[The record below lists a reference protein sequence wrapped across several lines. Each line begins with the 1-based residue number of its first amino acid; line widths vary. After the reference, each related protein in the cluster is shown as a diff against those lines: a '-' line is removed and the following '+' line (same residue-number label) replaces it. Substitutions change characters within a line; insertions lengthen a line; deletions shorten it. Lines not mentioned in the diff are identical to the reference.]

1 MRILFDSKN
10 EEYKVPFGCLRQD
23 EKCTLNIK
31 IPCHC
36 NTKKCFVIVEDY
48 EGFYLKTQL
57 FYKETKGEYEIY
69 SGKFSLVNNGLYHYH
84 FYIETSDGSFNLFK
98 TGYNDTNIEEG
109 ENWQITCFDKDYDT
123 PADFKG
129 KVFYQIF
136 PDRFFKDGEVDLTDK
151 LKPFYIHENTNE
163 CPVFLPDENGRI
175 WNNDFFGGNLKGI
188 EKKLDYIKE
197 LGVGVIYLNPIFMA
211 YSNHR
216 YDTADYKRIDP
227 MLGTDD
233 DFKSLCIS
241 AHKKGIK
248 IIIDCAFS
256 HTGSNSIYFDKDN
269 IFGTGAYHNEN
280 SIYKNWFMF
289 DKYPESYT
297 SWWGIDT
304 LPCVDEM
311 NKDFIKYIITDKDSV
326 VAKYLSLGADGI
338 RLDVADELP
347 DEFIKLLSR
356 RVKQINKDALVMGE
370 VWEDASNKESYG
382 KVRKYFSDTELD
394 SVMNYPYQNAIIGFC
409 SEHISGYDFINT
421 VMTIAENYPKPV
433 LDALMTSLSTH
444 DTQRIITLMSRAP
457 QNISR
462 EEKSVYKIENYAY
475 ASDKVK
481 LCAFLQFFLPGGC
494 AIYYGDEVGLSGYED
509 PFNRRFF
516 PWDNIDNDLLSYFKN
531 LSKIKNE
538 VKAFQT
544 GRVDALFAGE
554 KCVAFKRYTEDECY
568 VVIASC
574 DENEVY
580 FDCDEKSILFS
591 SKTKYEN
598 GKIVILK
605 DGFAVVKIS

>member
-10 EEYKVPFGCLRQD
+10 EEYKVPFGCVRQD

-109 ENWQITCFDKDYDT
+109 EKWQITCFDKDYDS
-123 PADFKG
+123 PSDFKG
-129 KVFYQIF
+129 KVYYQIF
-136 PDRFFKDGEVDLTDK
+136 PDRFYKYGECDLTDK
-151 LKPFYIHENTNE
+151 LKPYYIHENTDE
-163 CPVFLPDENGRI
+163 CPSFLPDENGRI

-197 LGVGVIYLNPIFMA
+197 LGVSVIYLNPIFMA

-227 MLGTDD
+227 MLGDDD
-233 DFKSLCIS
+233 DFKSLCMS

-256 HTGSNSIYFDKDN
+256 HTGSNSVYFDKDN
-269 IFGTGAYHNEN
+269 IFGTGAYHNRD
-280 SIYKNWFMF
+280 SKYFNWFMF

-297 SWWGIDT
+297 TWWGIDT

-311 NKDFIKYIITDKDSV
+311 NEDFIKYIITDKDSV
-326 VAKYLSLGADGI
+326 IAKYLSLGADGI

-347 DEFIKLLSR
+347 DEFIKLIHK
-356 RVKQINKDALVMGE
+356 RVKEINKNALVMGE

-394 SVMNYPYQNAIIGFC
+394 SVMNYPYQNAIIGFA
-409 SEHISGYDFINT
+409 SEHLSGYDFINT

-433 LDALMTSLSTH
+433 LDCLMTSLSTH

-457 QNISR
+457 QNISKQ
-462 EEKSVYKIENYAY
+462 EKSVYKIENYDY
-475 ASDKVK
+475 AKDKVK
-481 LCAFLQFFLPGGC
+481 LCAFMQFFLPGGC

-516 PWDNIDNDLLSYFKN
+516 PWDNMDKDLLSHFKN

-538 VKAFQT
+538 IEAFQT
-544 GRVDALFAGE
+544 GRVDTLFAGE
-554 KCVAFKRYTEDECY
+554 KCVAFKRYTKDESY
-568 VVIASC
+568 AVIASY
-574 DENEVY
+574 DENGAY
-580 FDCDEKSILFS
+580 FECDEKSILLS

-598 GKIVILK
+598 GKLVVLK
-605 DGFAVVKIS
+605 DGYAIVKIS